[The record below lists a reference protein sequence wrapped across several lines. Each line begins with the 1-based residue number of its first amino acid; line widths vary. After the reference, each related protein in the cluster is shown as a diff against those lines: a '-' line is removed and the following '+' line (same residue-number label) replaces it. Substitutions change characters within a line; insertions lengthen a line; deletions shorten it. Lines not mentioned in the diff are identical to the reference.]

1 MILVCMSVSIDARAQ
16 EVGGGDLTFTPKNA
30 LPVIFSHEKHVNRK
44 DLKCPDCHYQY
55 FEMAKG
61 SSEMGMAKITKG
73 EFCGRCHNGRLS
85 FGVKDRKNCSR
96 CHR

>member
-1 MILVCMSVSIDARAQ
+1 
-16 EVGGGDLTFTPKNA
+16 
-30 LPVIFSHEKHVNRK
+30 
-44 DLKCPDCHYQY
+44 
-55 FEMAKG
+55 MAKG